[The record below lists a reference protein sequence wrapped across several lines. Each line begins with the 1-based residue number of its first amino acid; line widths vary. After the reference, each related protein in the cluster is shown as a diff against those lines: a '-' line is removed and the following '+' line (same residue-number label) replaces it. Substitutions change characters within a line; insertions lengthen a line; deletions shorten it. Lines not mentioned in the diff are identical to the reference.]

1 MVWTPEE
8 YSNSILDPLIVL
20 WSAPLL
26 YASSLLIFS
35 ISVFLCFIT
44 SAWFCLLDECV
55 DHRVTVSRSHGHSNK
70 SIRFGN
76 FTGWCPVFGACSVIW
91 VLSRSE
97 KRRFFNLV
105 SGISSDFLGGL
116 GLANYALNCY
126 SSFCA
131 CSCRVLEQWY
141 LLFTACPCLW
151 FREIFCSVFFP
162 NLSAFLLSPYAL
174 RDGARLLVMLLE
186 LFY

>member
-1 MVWTPEE
+1 MSLSFVETALKLSIKIILFTSVYSILCCHFSFQRCLWMRSLMVWTPEE

-76 FTGWCPVFGACSVIW
+76 FTGWCPVFGACSVTDLGVVTLREKGVFQSCLASLVISLLAW
-91 VLSRSE
+91 V
-97 KRRFFNLV
+97 
-105 SGISSDFLGGL
+105 
-116 GLANYALNCY
+116 
-126 SSFCA
+126 
-131 CSCRVLEQWY
+131 
-141 LLFTACPCLW
+141 
-151 FREIFCSVFFP
+151 
-162 NLSAFLLSPYAL
+162 
-174 RDGARLLVMLLE
+174 
-186 LFY
+186 